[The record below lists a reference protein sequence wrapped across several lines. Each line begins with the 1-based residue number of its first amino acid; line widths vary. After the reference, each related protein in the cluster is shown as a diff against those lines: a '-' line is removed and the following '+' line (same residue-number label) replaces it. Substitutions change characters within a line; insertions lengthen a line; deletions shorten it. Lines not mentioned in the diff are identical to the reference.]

1 MRDGFCGWYFKC
13 QSETGTLAVIPA
25 VHRSGGKR
33 SCSIQLLTDRD
44 AWNVPFPY
52 EAFRKD
58 GAAVEIGE
66 NRFGEQG
73 VYLNLHTPGLTAMG
87 TLRFGPFTPLRYDI
101 MGPFH
106 WVPGMECRHSVWSMR
121 HTVDGK
127 ADINGVPYVFQGGTG
142 YLEGDRERSFPRVY
156 AWTQCG
162 FPEGALM
169 LAAADIPWGGF
180 HVTGVTAAILWQGRQ
195 YRLATYLGAKATDI
209 RDGAVTIRQ
218 GRARLTARLLEP
230 AAQPLRA
237 PSGGAMV
244 RTIHEHAACR
254 AFYRF
259 QIGENTL
266 FALEVPN
273 ASFEYEFP

>member
-1 MRDGFCGWYFKC
+1 
-13 QSETGTLAVIPA
+13 
-25 VHRSGGKR
+25 
-33 SCSIQLLTDRD
+33 
-44 AWNVPFPY
+44 
-52 EAFRKD
+52 
-58 GAAVEIGE
+58 
-66 NRFGEQG
+66 
-73 VYLNLHTPGLTAMG
+73 
-87 TLRFGPFTPLRYDI
+87 
-101 MGPFH
+101 
-106 WVPGMECRHSVWSMR
+106 
-121 HTVDGK
+121 
-127 ADINGVPYVFQGGTG
+127 
-142 YLEGDRERSFPRVY
+142 
-156 AWTQCG
+156 
-162 FPEGALM
+162 M

-180 HVTGVTAAILWQGRQ
+180 HVTGVTAAVLWQGRQ

-273 ASFEYEFP
+273 ASFEYEFSKGGPV